1 MENQPLVSIII
12 PTHNRPELL
21 MRAVK
26 SAVAQTYQNT
36 EIIVVDDVG
45 NVPIDELKKL
55 SDKIQYIH
63 IPETYWISENRNAG
77 IKASKGKY
85 IAGLDDDDI
94 WFDYY
99 LDTLIPVMESDNSI
113 GLSCTNG
120 YQINYLNEYPVR
132 QLFPHLQHEMRGNL
146 FARTIWD
153 CFMLPSLMIIRKNM
167 FDTIGY
173 FYNTRGEDLDLI
185 MRVSAFTNIYYTPKT
200 CGVWYRR
207 IDTSSASE
215 HAQLTLQGRLNILTP
230 AINCLVDIELMA
242 KRYGRK
248 FSITEKATIFLQK
261 YYFNCYIVAVHF
273 MFKSPDRYSVLKDC
287 MLDYPLLFPV
297 TLLTPLC
304 CNKTIRDAGQELKR
318 KMTIFFNHS
327 G

>member
-1 MENQPLVSIII
+1 MNQPLVSIII

-26 SAVAQTYQNT
+26 SAVAQSYQNT

-45 NVPIDELKKL
+45 NVPIDKLKKL
-55 SDKIQYIH
+55 SDKIQYIR
-63 IPETYWISENRNAG
+63 ISETYYISENRNAG

-120 YQINYLNEYPVR
+120 YQINDLNEHPVR
-132 QLFPHLQHEMRGNL
+132 ELFPHLRQEMRGNL
-146 FARTIWD
+146 FAKTIWD
-153 CFMLPSLMIIRKNM
+153 CFMLPSLMIIRRNM
-167 FDTIGY
+167 FDMVGY

-200 CGVWYRR
+200 CGIWYRR
-207 IDTSSASE
+207 LDASSASDT
-215 HAQLTLQGRLNILTP
+215 AQSTLQGRLNILMP
-230 AINCLVDIELMA
+230 AINCLIDIELMA
-242 KRYGRK
+242 ERYGRK
-248 FSITEKATIFLQK
+248 FSLSEKCAMFFQK
-261 YYFNCYIVAVHF
+261 YYFSCYIVAVHF

-287 MLDYPLLFPV
+287 ILDYPLLFPV

-304 CNKTIRDAGQELKR
+304 CNKTIRDVGQNLKR

-327 G
+327 A